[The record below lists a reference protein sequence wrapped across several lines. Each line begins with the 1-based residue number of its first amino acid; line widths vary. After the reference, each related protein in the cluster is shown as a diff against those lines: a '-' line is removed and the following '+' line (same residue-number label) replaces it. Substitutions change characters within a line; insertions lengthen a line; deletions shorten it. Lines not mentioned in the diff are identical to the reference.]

1 MRRHFL
7 FWMVVS
13 LSMVGRA
20 FPNDSISASE
30 AIVLR
35 SEVQK
40 LEGQVTASGL
50 RVISTEK
57 NEAFRLVTH
66 ALGREDSVV
75 LSGDGRVQT
84 SGKLVSLVRP
94 CLTEEY
100 SVSTEGLRQDF
111 LIHERPKGSGPL
123 RLMLNVEGAACESI
137 EQGVKLTLAGS
148 GREISYSKL
157 KVTDARGRE
166 HTAMMH
172 AASSAMIE
180 IVVADEAAAY
190 PLRIDPTLSDA
201 DWVSL
206 NNDLLG
212 VRGTIHCFVDD
223 GAGNLYAGGRFTH
236 IGGITTNHIARWDG
250 TRWWAVGGGVDDGE
264 FGWVD
269 CLGFGGGNLYVGGS
283 FSSAGGVPVNRIA
296 RWDGT
301 TWHALG
307 SGLTGSPLAIAVDGS
322 NVFVGGSLTQAGG
335 ASVNSIARWNGAAWS
350 AVGSGCNGKLNSLL
364 FHNGLLY
371 AGGDFTSAGGG
382 AANRVA
388 AWNGTTWSSLGIGAA
403 GTVNC
408 LLIFQG
414 ALVAGGE
421 SGVASWNGSSWAV
434 LDSLPAWKMAT
445 DGTQLFFF
453 AWWPSWSGNMGLFR
467 HVSGGDAEELGRFL
481 GFNYNIILESL
492 GLFQGELFVSGG
504 NFREVHRYDQTT
516 DTTIRTRVNNLARW
530 NGAEWSPVSKNINNT
545 VACMA
550 SENGQVVI
558 GGNFTTAG
566 GTNARRVALW
576 NGTSWQAL
584 GNGLDKSV
592 IAIAKHGADV
602 YAAEIVEWFNF
613 QQASCRVQHWNGS
626 SWQVLGGVFG
636 DRILALHWL
645 NGSLYAAGSFFSI
658 GEDERVKIARWSG
671 TQWEQVG
678 EGIPLLHNPVR
689 AMVSMGDDLYVGGY
703 GVAKWNGLAWSTLP
717 GEVDGDVYSL
727 AVHEGQL
734 LAGGD
739 FTSIDGINFNG
750 LARWNGTQWSAF
762 PLWTGKDVIA
772 MAVHGAELYLV
783 TQFLSVGRTEF
794 PLQQWNGSAWKFSDM
809 EFSQPGESVSFN
821 VISSI
826 AVASPGKLWIGG
838 YFEQVWRGT
847 NFTLSP
853 YLIQANIP
861 GSTLSTQE
869 TWRQTHFGTF
879 SNAGNTADAAD
890 FDLDGLPNLLEYAFG
905 LNPTQGVSRAL
916 PVPQVNGS
924 NYVLSFTQ
932 PVGVSGVTYGAEWST
947 TLAPGSWVSIPN
959 TGTAPQYTY
968 SVPLSG
974 NSQVFVRLKV
984 ATP

>member
-1 MRRHFL
+1 MRRHLIFFL
-7 FWMVVS
+7 AYS
-13 LSMVGRA
+13 LLMVGSA
-20 FPNDSISASE
+20 FPDDSFTASD
-30 AIVLR
+30 AVVLR

-40 LEGQVTASGL
+40 LEGQVTSNGL

-66 ALGREDSVV
+66 ALGREETAEVSDEGSVHP
-75 LSGDGRVQT
+75 SE
-84 SGKLVSLVRP
+84 KLVRLERALLS
-94 CLTEEY
+94 EEY

-111 LIHERPKGSGPL
+111 LIHERPRGSGPL
-123 RLMLNVEGAACESI
+123 RLMLNIEGAACESI
-137 EQGVKLTLAGS
+137 AEGVKLVLEGF
-148 GREISYSKL
+148 GREIAYSKL
-157 KVTDARGRE
+157 KVTDDRGKE

-172 AASSAMIE
+172 AASASMIE
-180 IVVADEAAAY
+180 IVVADQGAAY

-206 NNDLLG
+206 NNDILG
-212 VRGTIHCFVDD
+212 VRGKVYCFVDD
-223 GAGNLYAGGRFTH
+223 GAGNLYAGGRFTR

-250 TRWWAVGGGVDDGE
+250 TRWWPVGGGVDDGE

-269 CLGFGGGNLYVGGS
+269 CLGFGGGNLYAGGN
-283 FSSAGGVPVNRIA
+283 FSSAGGVPVDRIA

-307 SGLTGSPLAIAVDGS
+307 SGLTGSPQAIAVDGS

-335 ASVNSIARWNGAAWS
+335 ASVNSIARWDGLAWS
-350 AVGSGCNGKLNSLL
+350 AVGSGCNGQVNSLL

-371 AGGDFTSAGGG
+371 AGGAFTSAGGM

-388 AWNGTTWSSLGIGAA
+388 AWNGTTWSSLGIGLA
-403 GTVNC
+403 GTVNR
-408 LLIFQG
+408 LLMFQG
-414 ALVAGGE
+414 ALVAGGD
-421 SGVASWNGSSWAV
+421 SGVESWNGSAWSI
-434 LDSLPAWKMAT
+434 LDAPAGSDLAT
-445 DGTQLFFF
+445 DGTSLYFVSTSYQFPEVYRYIPGVSSEVIGTLINTFGLSGYPVF
-453 AWWPSWSGNMGLFR
+453 AS
-467 HVSGGDAEELGRFL
+467 
-481 GFNYNIILESL
+481 
-492 GLFQGELFVSGG
+492 FQGEIYVSGDA
-504 NFREVHRYDQTT
+504 FREVHRYDETT
-516 DTTIRTRVNNLARW
+516 GITTRTQVNNLARW

-566 GTNARRVALW
+566 GSNARRVALW

-584 GNGLDKSV
+584 GIGLDKSV
-592 IAIAKHGADV
+592 IAIAKQGADV
-602 YAAEIVEWFNF
+602 YAAEIVEQSYFF
-613 QQASCRVQHWNGS
+613 QQATCRVQHWNGS
-626 SWQVLGGVFG
+626 SWQVLGGVFN
-636 DRILALHWL
+636 DRIRAMHWHGGAL
-645 NGSLYAAGSFFSI
+645 YVAGSFGTVGENEI
-658 GEDERVKIARWSG
+658 GMIARWSG

-678 EGIPLLHNPVR
+678 AGVPILLGAPAR
-689 AMVSMGDDLYVGGY
+689 SMVSLGDDLYVGGY
-703 GVAKWNGLAWSTLP
+703 GVAKWNGQAWSMIT
-717 GEVDGDVYSL
+717 GELDGEVYSL

-739 FTSIDGINFNG
+739 FTSIDAINFNG

-772 MAVHGAELYLV
+772 MAVHGAELYLA
-783 TQFLSVGRTEF
+783 TQFLSVGHTEF

-821 VISSI
+821 VISSM
-826 AVASPGKLWIGG
+826 AVASPGKLWVGG
-838 YFEQVWRGT
+838 FFERVWRGT
-847 NFTLSP
+847 HDVRSP

-879 SNAGNTADAAD
+879 SNAGNNADSAD
-890 FDLDGLPNLLEYAFG
+890 FDLDGLPNLIEYAFG

-924 NYVLSFTQ
+924 NYVLSFTR
-932 PVGVSGVTYGAEWST
+932 PVGVSGVTYVAEWSA

-959 TGTAPQYTY
+959 TGTAPQHTF

-984 ATP
+984 TTP

>member
-1 MRRHFL
+1 MAF
-7 FWMVVS
+7 S
-13 LSMVGRA
+13 LLLVGSA
-20 FPNDSISASE
+20 FPDDSFPASD
-30 AIVLR
+30 AVVLR
-35 SEVQK
+35 CDAQK
-40 LEGQVTASGL
+40 LEGHVTSSGL
-50 RVISTEK
+50 RVLSIEK
-57 NEAFRLVTH
+57 NEAFRLVTQS
-66 ALGREDSVV
+66 LGREETVEVSDE
-75 LSGDGRVQT
+75 GRVHP
-84 SGKLVSLVRP
+84 SEKLIRLERAL
-94 CLTEEY
+94 LTEEY

-111 LIHERPKGSGPL
+111 LIHERPNGSGPL
-123 RLMLNVEGAACESI
+123 RLMLKVEGAACESL
-137 EQGVKLTLAGS
+137 EQGVKLTLVGS
-148 GREISYSKL
+148 GREIAYSKL
-157 KVTDARGRE
+157 KVTDARGKER
-166 HTAMMH
+166 TAMMH
-172 AASSAMIE
+172 AASTSMIE
-180 IVVADEAAAY
+180 IVVVDEGAAY

-206 NNDLLG
+206 NNDILG
-212 VRGTIHCFVDD
+212 VRGTIYCFVDD
-223 GAGNLYAGGRFTH
+223 GAGNLYAGGDFTH

-250 TRWWAVGGGVDDGE
+250 TRWWPVGGGLDDGE

-269 CLGFGGGNLYVGGS
+269 CLGFGGGNLYVGGN

-307 SGLTGSPLAIAVDGS
+307 SGLTGSPQAIAVDGS

-335 ASVNSIARWNGAAWS
+335 ASVNSIARWDGSAWS
-350 AVGSGCNGKLNSLL
+350 AVGSGCNGQVNSLL

-371 AGGDFTSAGGG
+371 AGGAFTSAGGT

-388 AWNGTTWSSLGIGAA
+388 AWNGTTWSSLGIGLA
-403 GTVNC
+403 GTVKR
-408 LLIFQG
+408 LLMFQG

-421 SGVASWNGSSWAV
+421 SGVVSWNGSAWSLLDAPAV
-434 LDSLPAWKMAT
+434 SDLAT
-445 DGTQLFFF
+445 DGTSLYFVWTSSQFPEVYRYIPGVSSEVIGTLINTFGLSGYPVF
-453 AWWPSWSGNMGLFR
+453 AS
-467 HVSGGDAEELGRFL
+467 
-481 GFNYNIILESL
+481 
-492 GLFQGELFVSGG
+492 FQGEIYVSKDA
-504 NFREVHRYDQTT
+504 FREVHRYDETT
-516 DTTIRTRVNNLARW
+516 GITTRTQVNNLARW

-558 GGNFTTAG
+558 GGRFTTAG

-602 YAAEIVEWFNF
+602 YAAEIVESFSF
-613 QQASCRVQHWNGS
+613 PHASCRVQHWNGS

-636 DRILALHWL
+636 DRILALHWH
-645 NGSLYAAGSFFSI
+645 NGSLYAAGSFFYI

-703 GVAKWNGLAWSTLP
+703 GVAKWNGLAWSALP

-727 AVHEGQL
+727 AVHEGHL

-739 FTSIDGINFNG
+739 FTSIDAINFNG
-750 LARWNGTQWSAF
+750 LARWNGTQWSTF

-794 PLQQWNGSAWKFSDM
+794 PLQQWNGSAWKLSDM
-809 EFSQPGESVSFN
+809 EFSQPGESISFN
-821 VISSI
+821 IISSM
-826 AVASPGKLWIGG
+826 AVASPGKLWVGG
-838 YFEQVWRGT
+838 FFEQVWRGT

-869 TWRQTHFGTF
+869 TWRQTHFGTY

-924 NYVLSFTQ
+924 NYVVSFTQ

-959 TGTAPQYTY
+959 TGTAPQYTF

-974 NSQVFVRLKV
+974 NTRVFVRLKV
-984 ATP
+984 MTP